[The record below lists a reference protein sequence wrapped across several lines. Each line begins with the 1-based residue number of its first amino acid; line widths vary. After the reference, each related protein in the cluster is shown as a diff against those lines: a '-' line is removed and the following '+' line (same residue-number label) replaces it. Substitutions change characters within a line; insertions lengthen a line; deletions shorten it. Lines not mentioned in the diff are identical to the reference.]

1 MKRVEGALYSGFGM
15 LEEAS
20 SNRCELEV
28 ANEAARAPDCD
39 GKGTLWEDALGKEDC
54 VTSKGSG

>member
-1 MKRVEGALYSGFGM
+1 M